1 MCAQCMVGATA
12 AVGSAAGLRA
22 WLATRGWLTPPAL
35 RRVTVALLVVAV
47 MASAVGLQSA

>member
-22 WLATRGWLTPPAL
+22 WLGTRSWLSPAAL
-35 RRVTVALLVVAV
+35 RWATGALLVLAV